1 MGDKMNNENRGNFL
15 RKLRKSKKMT
25 QAQLGELIN
34 YSNKNISKWE
44 NGTSFPTD
52 PETLAK
58 LSSIFNVTFEE
69 LLYGDFKNEDNL
81 KQVTES
87 TLKAYS
93 DNYKSK
99 IKFKKLMYLSLV
111 LLLIFTIIFLL
122 TLYFTFIRGKTCS
135 FKISGEAKNG
145 SLINGSLLV
154 SNDISILNF
163 NKVSNVGNVKNIEL
177 YMVYENNEK
186 IIFNGE
192 NDNYYIEEKNC
203 IKEYKLR
210 EIPQSELYVK
220 IYYYEDETEIIK
232 LAVEKKYINN
242 SVFPQKAN
250 SSIDNN
256 DSSSTNSFEKKLTE
270 LGFNY
275 NDGYYKKK
283 INKYATISINAIN
296 RSFVVEIKKDNVLE
310 RISANNYTSISE
322 YEKFKNGEII
332 DNKEIELSEKLDC
345 LSEKCNTVN
354 DYVKYIN
361 FLKEYLHQ

>member
-1 MGDKMNNENRGNFL
+1 MGDNMNNEKRGNFL

-25 QAQLGELIN
+25 QAQLGDLIN
-34 YSNKNISKWE
+34 YTDKNISKWE
-44 NGTSFPTD
+44 NGISFPTD

-58 LSSIFNVTFEE
+58 LSSIFNVSFEE

-111 LLLIFTIIFLL
+111 TLLLFTVVFLL
-122 TLYFTFIRGKTCS
+122 TLYFVFIRGKIQS
-135 FKISGEAKNG
+135 FKISGETKSG

-163 NKVSNVGNVKNIEL
+163 NKINNADNIKNIEL
-177 YMVYENNEK
+177 YIVYENNEK

-192 NDNYYIEEKNC
+192 NDNYYIEEKNGS
-203 IKEYKLR
+203 KEYKLR
-210 EIPQSELYVK
+210 EIPENELYVK
-220 IYYYEDETEIIK
+220 IYYDKNENEMIK
-232 LAVEKKYINN
+232 LSVEKKYINN
-242 SVFPQKAN
+242 NVLPQKTN
-250 SSIDNN
+250 SSINDNE
-256 DSSSTNSFEKKLTE
+256 STNTNALEKKLIE
-270 LGFNY
+270 SGFNI
-275 NDGYYKKK
+275 NDGYYKKR
-283 INKYATISINAIN
+283 INKYVTISINAVN
-296 RSFVVEIKKDNVLE
+296 KSFVVEIKKDNVLE
-310 RISANNYTSISE
+310 RISSNTYTNVSE
-322 YEKFKNGEII
+322 YEKFKNGDII

-345 LSEKCNTVN
+345 LSEKCNTIN

-361 FLKEYLHQ
+361 FLKEYLK